1 MFIINNKNEVFNTDC
16 IPEITANSAQVFAM
30 FGNATRTISYNP
42 DSLTT
47 IADAIRAG
55 RDYVEVD

>member
-1 MFIINNKNEVFNTDC
+1 MFIINHKGEVFNTDC

-30 FGNATRTISYNP
+30 FGNTARTICYTP
-42 DSLTT
+42 DGLKT
-47 IADAIRAG
+47 IADAIRDG